1 MKKLLITFTIV
12 LGLTLSSNA
21 QIESLAGPRL
31 GFAFITASPSSGLL
45 NSYLDLGDMGDLPAD
60 YTDNIKGAFTT
71 LYGWQWESRFAD
83 GGDVTGIV
91 EWIALIGGMESGLF
105 LPSISSMVGAR
116 TSKGIE
122 FAMGPNLSLGGI
134 AMVFGAGYNFK
145 SGKLN
150 MPVNIGFVPGRNNT
164 QDAYTTYN
172 YTTNQ
177 EEITTPE
184 IQYNTGSRFSI
195 TLGFN
200 MNR

>member
-1 MKKLLITFTIV
+1 MKKLLMTFTIV

-31 GFAFITASPSSGLL
+31 GFAFITASPSSGLI
-45 NSYLDLGDMGDLPAD
+45 NGYLDLDEMGDLPAD

-116 TSKGIE
+116 TSKGLE

-134 AMVFGAGYNFK
+134 AMVFGAGYNFR

-164 QDAYTTYN
+164 QDASSN
-172 YTTNQ
+172 WDNNLGG
-177 EEITTPE
+177 EIVTPE

-200 MNR
+200 MNK

>member
-31 GFAFITASPSSGLL
+31 GFAFITASPSSGLI
-45 NSYLDLGDMGDLPAD
+45 NGYLDLDDMGDLPLD
-60 YTDNIKGAFTT
+60 YSDNIKGAFTT

-105 LPSISSMVGAR
+105 LPSLSSMVGLR

-164 QDAYTTYN
+164 QDVN
-172 YTTNQ
+172 YLYDGS
-177 EEITTPE
+177 IDTPE
-184 IQYNTGSRFSI
+184 IQYNTGNRFSI

-200 MNR
+200 MNK